1 MRLLLLDGNSI
12 ANRAFYGVKL
22 LSTKDGQYTN
32 ALVGFLNIL
41 QKLRDDVQPDG
52 IAAAFDV
59 HAPTFR
65 HKEYAD
71 YKAGRKGMP
80 EELRTQMPLIK
91 ELLTRMGC
99 HVVEREGYEADDILG
114 TLADA
119 AAEQGAPC
127 YIATGDRDS
136 LQLVR
141 DGVTVL
147 LAGTKMGRPE
157 TTVYDVP
164 AIREKYGLEPDQLI
178 DLKALMGDASDH
190 IPGVPGVGEK
200 TALDLMHRFGSLDA
214 IYDGL
219 DTLDIRDSLRAKLR
233 AGKESAQLSR
243 WLGTICREVP
253 VDREVAHYA
262 LAPVQK
268 PELAA
273 LMARLEFFKLME
285 KWGLDALSAEPADPV
300 GEGTSLP
307 AGILSEGGEALPAL
321 LENVEKTKTL
331 DGVAL
336 FTDGAL
342 TGFAAAF
349 GGRAAVIPAE
359 TPGFGKLLDALC
371 NPAVQKRTSDSKP
384 LCAALLADGRRP
396 QGIGM
401 DTLLA
406 GYLLNPLASDY
417 SLSRLAQEY
426 AVPVPPIES
435 SEDSPAPSGT
445 AAAEAAMLP
454 AVADRLAAEVE
465 EKGMGRLL
473 REVEIPLAQ
482 VLADMET
489 VGFEADA
496 QGIAEF
502 GAVLESRICDIQR
515 AIYESVGYEFNLNSP
530 KQLAKALFED
540 LGLPAKKKTKSGYST
555 NAEVLESLRDAHP
568 AVSMLL
574 DYRTLAKLKSTYCDG
589 LLKVIGP
596 EGRIHSSF
604 NQTETR
610 TGRISSTEPNLQNI
624 PVRQELGRELRRFF
638 RAREGWL
645 LVDADYSQIEL
656 RVLAHMAQDET
667 MIAAFNSDTDIHRVT
682 ASQVFDVPEEMVTPL
697 MRSRAKAVNFGIVYG
712 IGAHSLSQDIGV
724 SYGEAKRY
732 IDQYLSRYAGVAKFM
747 DRMIETA
754 KETGYAETLFGRRR
768 PLPELRASNAVTRSF
783 GERVARNMPIQG
795 TAADIIKI
803 AMVRVHDR
811 LRRENLRSRLILQVH
826 DELIVEAPED
836 EAERAARIVREEME
850 AAADLSVKLAVDAN
864 IGKTWYD
871 AKG

>member
-1 MRLLLLDGNSI
+1 
-12 ANRAFYGVKL
+12 
-22 LSTKDGQYTN
+22 
-32 ALVGFLNIL
+32 
-41 QKLRDDVQPDG
+41 
-52 IAAAFDV
+52 
-59 HAPTFR
+59 
-65 HKEYAD
+65 
-71 YKAGRKGMP
+71 
-80 EELRTQMPLIK
+80 
-91 ELLTRMGC
+91 
-99 HVVEREGYEADDILG
+99 
-114 TLADA
+114 
-119 AAEQGAPC
+119 
-127 YIATGDRDS
+127 
-136 LQLVR
+136 
-141 DGVTVL
+141 
-147 LAGTKMGRPE
+147 
-157 TTVYDVP
+157 
-164 AIREKYGLEPDQLI
+164 
-178 DLKALMGDASDH
+178 
-190 IPGVPGVGEK
+190 
-200 TALDLMHRFGSLDA
+200 
-214 IYDGL
+214 
-219 DTLDIRDSLRAKLR
+219 
-233 AGKESAQLSR
+233 
-243 WLGTICREVP
+243 
-253 VDREVAHYA
+253 
-262 LAPVQK
+262 
-268 PELAA
+268 
-273 LMARLEFFKLME
+273 
-285 KWGLDALSAEPADPV
+285 
-300 GEGTSLP
+300 
-307 AGILSEGGEALPAL
+307 
-321 LENVEKTKTL
+321 
-331 DGVAL
+331 
-336 FTDGAL
+336 
-342 TGFAAAF
+342 
-349 GGRAAVIPAE
+349 
-359 TPGFGKLLDALC
+359 
-371 NPAVQKRTSDSKP
+371 
-384 LCAALLADGRRP
+384 
-396 QGIGM
+396 M

-417 SLSRLAQEY
+417 SLSRLTQEY
-426 AVPVPPIES
+426 AVPVPEAEGP
-435 SEDSPAPSGT
+435 

-454 AVADRLAAEVE
+454 AVADRMAAEVE
-465 EKGMGRLL
+465 EKGMTRLL

-482 VLADMET
+482 VLADMEN
-489 VGFEADA
+489 VGFEANA

-502 GAVLESRICDIQR
+502 GTLLESRIGNIQR

-811 LRRENLRSRLILQVH
+811 LRREQLRSRLILQVH
-826 DELIVEAPED
+826 DELIVEAPEE
-836 EAERAARIVREEME
+836 EAGQAARIVKEEME